1 MGKLLSVSTRATAA
15 PTLEDT
21 VETTLC
27 TTPATAPVMT
37 AAFAEKPE
45 ATLLAMFPPA
55 VVPVEPNTE
64 LTEESPS
71 PTAHSRPPEK
81 AAAFPSTPPEKAAP
95 EALPEREKAPAAPD
109 RDPVS
114 FATNPEPA
122 VLPAAPQNALPNLE
136 PVDAPDPDSELST
149 FEAKPSMDGITF
161 TLTDPTFAATL
172 PPYSST
178 PSAAAIS
185 SLAASAESLRRSFLA
200 RSPGDMI
207 RCGALT
213 RFLASSV
220 NP

>member
-1 MGKLLSVSTRATAA
+1 ML
-15 PTLEDT
+15 
-21 VETTLC
+21 
-27 TTPATAPVMT
+27 
-37 AAFAEKPE
+37 
-45 ATLLAMFPPA
+45 PPA
-55 VVPVEPNTE
+55 VVPVEPNIE

-71 PTAHSRPPEK
+71 PTAHSKPPAK
-81 AAAFPSTPPEKAAP
+81 PVALPRTPPENAAP
-95 EALPEREKAPAAPD
+95 EALPDRENSPAAPE
-109 RDPVS
+109 REPVI
-114 FATNPEPA
+114 FVTNPEPA
-122 VLPAAPQNALPNLE
+122 VLPAAPQNALPNRE
-136 PVDAPDPDSELST
+136 PVDAPDPDSDLST